1 MRVTGLERKIL
12 VIVGDGMA
20 DRPVP
25 ELDGKTPLQVADTPN
40 MDRLAKEGSV
50 GLLDPIRPGVR
61 PGSDTAHLALL
72 GYDPFEVYPGRGPL
86 EALGAGVEVRQGDV
100 AFRCNFATAEERDGE
115 LVVVDRR
122 AGRINEDEGTPDLAE
137 AINEE
142 VDLPVEFEFR
152 EAVGH
157 RAVLVLRGGELSAEV
172 TDADPKQVGKPVKD
186 VRPTSDDPAAART
199 AEIVNEFVRKAYEV
213 LKDHPVNRE
222 REREG
227 KPPAN
232 VVLPRGAGRLEE
244 VEPFPDR
251 YGMSGAVVAGASL
264 VKGIGRMLRMDVP
277 EDEAITG
284 RKDTDLERKAELALE
299 ALNDHDF
306 VLVNFNAVDEA
317 GHDGDA
323 RGKVEMIERM
333 DRELVGTL
341 LEGVD
346 PEETVVC
353 LTADHST
360 PVTVGDH
367 TADPVPVAIW
377 TVDARRDPV
386 EGYDEIAAAR
396 GCLGRFSGLRL
407 LDVLRDLADRIEK
420 FGA

>member
-20 DRPVP
+20 DRAVP
-25 ELDGKTPLQVADTPN
+25 ELDGKTPLQAADTPN
-40 MDRLAKEGSV
+40 MDRLAREGSV

-86 EALGAGVEVRQGDV
+86 EALGAGVEVRPGDV

-122 AGRINEDEGTPDLAE
+122 AGRINEDEGTPELAE
-137 AINEE
+137 TINEE
-142 VDLPVEFEFR
+142 VDLPVEFEFK

-157 RAVLVLRGGELSAEV
+157 RAVLVLRGDDLSADV
-172 TDADPKQVGKPVKD
+172 TDADPKRVGKPVKD
-186 VRPTSDDPAAART
+186 VKPTSDDPAAART
-199 AEIVNEFVRKAYEV
+199 AEIVNEFVRKVYGV

-222 REREG
+222 RKRQG

-232 VVLPRGAGRLEE
+232 VILPRGAGQLEE
-244 VEPFPDR
+244 VEPFSDR
-251 YGMSGAVVAGASL
+251 YGMRGAVVAGASL
-264 VKGIGRMLRMDVP
+264 IKGIGRMLGMDVP

-284 RKDTDLERKAELALE
+284 RKDTDLKRKAELALE
-299 ALNDHDF
+299 ALDDYDL

-341 LEGVD
+341 LEGID

-360 PVTVGDH
+360 PVAVGDH
-367 TADPVPVAIW
+367 TADPVPVVIW
-377 TVDARRDPV
+377 TADARRDPV
-386 EGYDEIAAAR
+386 EEYDEISAAR
-396 GCLGRFSGLRL
+396 GCLGRFSGLHL

>member
-1 MRVTGLERKIL
+1 MERKIL

-20 DRPVP
+20 DRAVP
-25 ELDGKTPLQVADTPN
+25 ELDGKTPLQAADTPN
-40 MDRLAKEGSV
+40 MDRLAREGSV

-86 EALGAGVEVRQGDV
+86 EALGAGVEVRPGDV

-122 AGRINEDEGTPDLAE
+122 AGRINEDEGTPELAE
-137 AINEE
+137 TINEE
-142 VDLPVEFEFR
+142 VDLPVEFEFK

-157 RAVLVLRGGELSAEV
+157 RAVLVLRGDDLSADV
-172 TDADPKQVGKPVKD
+172 TDADPKRVGKPVKD
-186 VRPTSDDPAAART
+186 VKPTSDDPAAART
-199 AEIVNEFVRKAYEV
+199 AEIVNEFVRKVYGV

-222 REREG
+222 RKRQG

-232 VVLPRGAGRLEE
+232 VILPRGAGQLEE
-244 VEPFPDR
+244 VEPFSDR
-251 YGMSGAVVAGASL
+251 YGMRGAVVAGASL
-264 VKGIGRMLRMDVP
+264 IKGIGRMLGMDVP

-284 RKDTDLERKAELALE
+284 RKDTDLKRKAELALE
-299 ALNDHDF
+299 ALDDYDL

-341 LEGVD
+341 LEGID

-360 PVTVGDH
+360 PVAVGDH
-367 TADPVPVAIW
+367 TADPVPVVIW
-377 TVDARRDPV
+377 TADARRDPV
-386 EGYDEIAAAR
+386 EEYDEISAAR
-396 GCLGRFSGLRL
+396 GCLGRFSGLHL

>member
-20 DRPVP
+20 DRAVS
-25 ELDGKTPLQVADTPN
+25 ELDGKTTLQVADTPN
-40 MDRLAKEGSV
+40 MDRLAREGSV

-86 EALGAGVEVRQGDV
+86 EALGAGVEVRPKDI
-100 AFRCNFATAEERDGE
+100 AFRCNFATAEERDDE

-122 AGRINEDEGTPDLAE
+122 AGRINEDEGTRELAE
-137 AINEE
+137 TINEE
-142 VDLPVEFEFR
+142 VDLPVEFEFK

-157 RAVLVLRGGELSAEV
+157 RAVLVLRGDDLSAEI
-172 TDADPKQVGKPVKD
+172 TDADPKRAGEPVKD
-186 VRPTSDDPAAART
+186 VKPTSDDPAAART
-199 AEIVNEFVRKAYEV
+199 ADIVNEFVRKAYEV
-213 LKDHPVNRE
+213 LKDHPINRE
-222 REREG
+222 RERRG

-232 VVLPRGAGRLEE
+232 VILPRGAGQLEE
-244 VEPFPDR
+244 VKPFSDR
-251 YGMSGAVVAGASL
+251 YNMSGAVIAGASL
-264 VKGIGRMLRMDVP
+264 IKGIGRMLGMDVP
-277 EDEAITG
+277 EDDAITG
-284 RKDTDLERKAELALE
+284 RKDTDLKRKAELALE
-299 ALNDHDF
+299 ALDDHDF

-333 DRELVGTL
+333 DRELVGML

-360 PVTVGDH
+360 PVVVGDH
-367 TADPVPVAIW
+367 TADPVPVVIW
-377 TVDARRDPV
+377 TADTRRDPV
-386 EGYDEIAAAR
+386 ERYDEISAAR
-396 GCLGRFSGLRL
+396 GCLGRFSGLHL
-407 LDVLRDLADRIEK
+407 LNVLRDLADRIEK